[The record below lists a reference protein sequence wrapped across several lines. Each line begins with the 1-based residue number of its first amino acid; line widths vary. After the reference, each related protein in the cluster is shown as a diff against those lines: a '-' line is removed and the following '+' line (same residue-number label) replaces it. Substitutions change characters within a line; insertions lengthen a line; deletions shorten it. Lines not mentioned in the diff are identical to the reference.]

1 MKTLERT
8 FNQNKIRVVTISKEP
23 WFVVADICKVLGL
36 TNPTESV
43 RNFDKDDLSTT
54 EVIDS
59 MGRKQISKITSEAGL
74 YDLVFKSRKK
84 EAKEFKKWVT
94 HEVLPSIRKTGK
106 YSLPLTLK
114 SKSID
119 ARKMMTDEW
128 NKNGVNKGWEYGKLT
143 IQEYRSLK
151 FKEGLRKK
159 DFDEGQVKAL
169 LALEAM
175 EMLNLHYNPVK
186 GFLECKE
193 SLKKT
198 SIKVLEVKNKGI
210 LK

>member
-36 TNPTESV
+36 
-43 RNFDKDDLSTT
+43 
-54 EVIDS
+54 
-59 MGRKQISKITSEAGL
+59 
-74 YDLVFKSRKK
+74 
-84 EAKEFKKWVT
+84 
-94 HEVLPSIRKTGK
+94 
-106 YSLPLTLK
+106 
-114 SKSID
+114 
-119 ARKMMTDEW
+119 
-128 NKNGVNKGWEYGKLT
+128 
-143 IQEYRSLK
+143 
-151 FKEGLRKK
+151 RKK

-175 EMLNLHYNPVK
+175 EMLNLHYNPVE
-186 GFLECKE
+186 GFMECKE